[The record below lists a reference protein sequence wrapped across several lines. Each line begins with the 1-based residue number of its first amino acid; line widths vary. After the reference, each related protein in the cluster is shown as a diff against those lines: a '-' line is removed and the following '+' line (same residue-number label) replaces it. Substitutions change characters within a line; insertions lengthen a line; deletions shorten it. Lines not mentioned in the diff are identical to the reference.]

1 MFPFRRRLALAYRSA
16 TPGAWSLLAN
26 CGGYG
31 CTEGPLA
38 RRNVH
43 RVYAPVNPARVL
55 ILVVGISCLAI
66 GTMLGWVASI
76 QTSRGNDGGVAAAE
90 AARADRE
97 AAARAAVQAEGWAR
111 VANAAQTLVK
121 GDNDQAQA
129 ARQQAQAAR
138 EQARAARQ
146 QAEAARQQA
155 EAARQQAHD
164 FAARAEKAASRAAQ
178 IAAQTQKARLAS
190 AGTATTVAVPAPT
203 AAALPR
209 RGASKARPGV
219 AAKSTAP
226 RRLVAAAVVS
236 GESCRRAA
244 IFERTAAQ
252 PSVSREAAYN
262 ASVSGIAVNAHC
274 PEPERSLIGAYL
286 LAQRASAEI
295 ALKNGDWK
303 SDLSRSD
310 RVLNDCVRHPQR
322 YGPIGRS
329 CRVRLTKNAKIR
341 LAGH

>member
-1 MFPFRRRLALAYRSA
+1 M
-16 TPGAWSLLAN
+16 N
-26 CGGYG
+26 Q
-31 CTEGPLA
+31 
-38 RRNVH
+38 
-43 RVYAPVNPARVL
+43 ARVL
-55 ILVVGISCLAI
+55 ALVVGISCLAI
-66 GTMLGWVASI
+66 GAMLGWVASV
-76 QTSRGNDGGVAAAE
+76 QTSRGSGDGVGAAE
-90 AARADRE
+90 AARADRV

-111 VANAAQTLVK
+111 VANAAQTLAK

-129 ARQQAQAAR
+129 ARQQAQTAR
-138 EQARAARQ
+138 QQAQSARQ

-155 EAARQQAHD
+155 RE
-164 FAARAEKAASRAAQ
+164 FAARAEKAAGRAAQ
-178 IAAQTQKARLAS
+178 IAAQTQTARLAA
-190 AGTATTVAVPAPT
+190 AGTATAVAARVPGT
-203 AAALPR
+203 AAPR
-209 RGASKARPGV
+209 PAAAKPRPRV
-219 AAKSTAP
+219 AAKPPTHPQVAASAKP
-226 RRLVAAAVVS
+226 RPRHLVAAAVVS
-236 GESCRRAA
+236 EESCRRAA
-244 IFERTAAQ
+244 IFERTAAK

-295 ALKNGDWK
+295 ALNNGDWK

-341 LAGH
+341 LAAH

>member
-1 MFPFRRRLALAYRSA
+1 M
-16 TPGAWSLLAN
+16 N
-26 CGGYG
+26 Q
-31 CTEGPLA
+31 
-38 RRNVH
+38 
-43 RVYAPVNPARVL
+43 ARVL
-55 ILVVGISCLAI
+55 ALVVGISCLAV
-66 GTMLGWVASI
+66 GAMLGWVASV
-76 QTSRGNDGGVAAAE
+76 QTSRGNGDGAGAAE
-90 AARADRE
+90 AARADRV

-111 VANAAQTLVK
+111 VANAAQTLAK

-129 ARQQAQAAR
+129 ARQQAQGAR
-138 EQARAARQ
+138 QQAESARQ

-155 EAARQQAHD
+155 EAARQQARE
-164 FAARAEKAASRAAQ
+164 FAARAEKAAGRAAQ
-178 IAAQTQKARLAS
+178 IAAQTQTARLAA
-190 AGTATTVAVPAPT
+190 AGTATAVAARVPGT
-203 AAALPR
+203 AAPR
-209 RGASKARPGV
+209 PAAAKPRPRV
-219 AAKSTAP
+219 AAKPPTHPQVAASAKP
-226 RRLVAAAVVS
+226 RPRHLVAAAVVS
-236 GESCRRAA
+236 EESCRRAA
-244 IFERTAAQ
+244 IFERTAAK

-295 ALKNGDWK
+295 ALNNGDWK

-341 LAGH
+341 LAAH